1 MHAKTQIR
9 RTIMLMPR
17 AGTPNQSWRGV
28 LDEVRELA
36 SRTGTGRSKLL
47 RKLDELDSAVTSEI
61 DTLDDA
67 RRRRVVGP
75 RARVRAANYTVEES
89 PRGLALTECRDSKAR
104 PFKCPHDVYRAVME
118 AVAGSASPQTFQQIK
133 ATVERSLKESIADY
147 GVRTPLRFWA
157 ILGLV
162 RHDQAR
168 FTRVGTKAEFTRVA
182 KKAWVRAEREQIEIE
197 PD

>member
-1 MHAKTQIR
+1 
-9 RTIMLMPR
+9 MPR
-17 AGTPNQSWRGV
+17 AGTPNQSWRDV

-36 SRTGTGRSKLL
+36 SRTGTGRTKLL
-47 RKLDELDSAVTSEI
+47 RKLDELDLAMTSEI

-67 RRRRVVGP
+67 RRRRIVGP
-75 RARVRAANYTVEES
+75 RARVRAATYTVEES

-104 PFKCPHDVYRAVME
+104 PFKCPQEVYRAVVE
-118 AVAGSASPQTFQQIK
+118 AVAGSASPRTFQQIK
-133 ATVERSLKESIADY
+133 ATVELSLKESIADY

-157 ILGLV
+157 VLGLV

-168 FTRVGTKAEFTRVA
+168 FTRVGTKAEFTCRVRD
-182 KKAWVRAEREQIEIE
+182 AWKNASSAPFEVH

>member
-17 AGTPNQSWRGV
+17 AGTPNQSWRDV

-36 SRTGTGRSKLL
+36 SHTGTGRTKLL
-47 RKLDELDSAVTSEI
+47 RKLDELEATVANEI

-67 RRRRVVGP
+67 RRRRVIGP
-75 RARVRAANYTVEES
+75 RARVRAAIYTVEES
-89 PRGLALTECRDSKAR
+89 PRGLALTERRDSKAR
-104 PFKCPHDVYRAVME
+104 PFKCPHEVYRAAME

-147 GVRTPLRFWA
+147 GVRTPLRFWTV
-157 ILGLV
+157 LGLV
-162 RHDQAR
+162 SHDQAR
-168 FTRVGTKAEFTRVA
+168 FTRVGTKAEF
-182 KKAWVRAEREQIEIE
+182 VRATRDQWSRARRERIEIE
-197 PD
+197 PG

>member
-1 MHAKTQIR
+1 MHANTQIR
-9 RTIMLMPR
+9 RTMILMPQ
-17 AGTPNQSWRGV
+17 AGTPNQSWRDV
-28 LDEVRELA
+28 LDELRKLA
-36 SRTGTGRSKLL
+36 SRTGTGRTKLL
-47 RKLDELDSAVTSEI
+47 RKLDELEATVVNEI
-61 DTLDDA
+61 DTLDNA

-75 RARVRAANYTVEES
+75 RARIRAAIYTVEES

-157 ILGLV
+157 VLGLV
-162 RHDQAR
+162 RHDQAQ
-168 FTRVGTKAEFTRVA
+168 FTRVGTKAEF
-182 KKAWVRAEREQIEIE
+182 VRATRDQWSRARRERIEIE
-197 PD
+197 PG

>member
-1 MHAKTQIR
+1 MHANTQIR

-17 AGTPNQSWRGV
+17 AGTPNQSWRDV

-47 RKLDELDSAVTSEI
+47 RKLDELDLAMTSEI

-67 RRRRVVGP
+67 RRRRIVGP
-75 RARVRAANYTVEES
+75 RARVRTAIYTVEES
-89 PRGLALTECRDSKAR
+89 PRGLALTERRDSKAR
-104 PFKCPHDVYRAVME
+104 PFKCPQEVYRAVME
-118 AVAGSASPQTFQQIK
+118 AVAGSGDPQTFQQIK
-133 ATVERSLKESIADY
+133 ATAEERLKEPVADY

-157 ILGLV
+157 VLGLV

-168 FTRVGTKAEFTRVA
+168 FTRVGTKADFMRATRQ
-182 KKAWVRAEREQIEIE
+182 AWALAHREQIEIE